1 LALATAN
8 FGTFSNDIL
17 VGNLGDGKITA
28 YDPTTGAQKGQLS
41 NAAGKPLVFPGLW
54 GLMFGNGGQGGT
66 KDVLYFTSGPSNY
79 AHGRFGSITAQ

>member
-8 FGTFSNDIL
+8 FGTFSNDVL
-17 VGNLGDGKITA
+17 VANLGDGKITA
-28 YDPTTGAQKGQLS
+28 YDPTTGAVKGQLAGA
-41 NAAGKPLVFPGLW
+41 NGKPLVFPGLW